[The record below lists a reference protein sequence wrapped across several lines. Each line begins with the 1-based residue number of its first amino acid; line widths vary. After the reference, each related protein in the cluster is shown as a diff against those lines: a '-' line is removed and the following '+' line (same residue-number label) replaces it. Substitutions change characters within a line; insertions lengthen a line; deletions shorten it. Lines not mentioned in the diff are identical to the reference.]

1 MSNAYTFEVPL
12 AGRLAFSMPEV
23 AKMTGLPLDSIHRQ
37 IKVGTF
43 HTHLVGR
50 HRVATLT
57 AIAEMLGTTREELLG
72 QDGARPKAY
81 VTIGKAA

>member
-12 AGRLAFSMPEV
+12 SGRLAFSMAEV
-23 AKMTGLPLDSIHRQ
+23 AKMTGLPLDSINRQ
-37 IKVGTF
+37 VKAGAF

-50 HRVATLT
+50 RRVATLS
-57 AIAEMLGTTREELLG
+57 AIARLLGTTREELLG
-72 QDGARPKAY
+72 EHARPKAY